1 MAAEVPLTEER
12 ECGIIE
18 PELRLGK
25 DLILKYPYHKGG
37 RTYTEKIVRVCDG
50 TVYVLDP
57 ATKSQIAVGQA
68 LIVGTVLVIAMAIQ
82 KE

>member
-1 MAAEVPLTEER
+1 MAAEVPLTEEK
-12 ECGIIE
+12 ECGII

-25 DLILKYPYHKGG
+25 DLILKYPYRKGG

-50 TVYVLDP
+50 IVYMLDP
-57 ATKSQIAVGQA
+57 ATKDQIPVGQA
-68 LIVGTVLVIAMAIQ
+68 LMVGDVLVIAMTVQ